1 MCSVMSKKVLMVVM
15 KTICK
20 QIREKRAML
29 MWKVIAKA
37 LTGKRN
43 TEGPISRGV
52 IGSDC
57 A

>member
-1 MCSVMSKKVLMVVM
+1 MSKKVLMVVT

-20 QIREKRAML
+20 QIRERRAML
-29 MWKVIAKA
+29 MRKVIAKA
-37 LTGKRN
+37 RTGKRK

-52 IGSDC
+52 VGSDC